1 MFSFL
6 IKLITKKSPP
16 AAIVNNI
23 PNINSPMFPIN
34 IAKIEGINSNIIQII
49 PNLIDLN
56 PCFANL
62 DQVTS

>member
-1 MFSFL
+1 
-6 IKLITKKSPP
+6 
-16 AAIVNNI
+16 
-23 PNINSPMFPIN
+23 MFPIN